1 MFILAGR
8 HHVESKPTD
17 FKEYLSYFFNRC
29 QSQADRSAAQSL
41 LSLGDF
47 TFT

>member
-17 FKEYLSYFFNRC
+17 FKEYLCYFFNRC
-29 QSQADRSAAQSL
+29 QSQAERSAAQSL
-41 LSLGDF
+41 LSLGGF
-47 TFT
+47 AFS